1 MIPRDKFDELAILRL
16 QLSTREEIIPLLPEL
31 LGWIQ
36 DMNWPIASKMAELLR
51 AYPVETAPH
60 IKEILK
66 GTDSI
71 WKYWCLLELIQPMNK
86 DHQLLFKED
95 LLRLIHHPSKD
106 DQLEEVDEVAAEI
119 LEMMR

>member
-16 QLSTREEIIPLLPEL
+16 QLSTREEIIPVLPEL

-51 AYPVETAPH
+51 AYPVEKAPH

>member
-1 MIPRDKFDELAILRL
+1 
-16 QLSTREEIIPLLPEL
+16 
-31 LGWIQ
+31 
-36 DMNWPIASKMAELLR
+36 MNWPIASKMAELLR

-71 WKYWCLLELIQPMNK
+71 WKYWCLLELIKPMNK

-106 DQLEEVDEVAAEI
+106 DQFEEVDEVAAEI
-119 LEMMR
+119 LEMIV